1 MKKGPFILYLA
12 AGFFITLVTLY
23 GHSLSRKRAGLPFE
37 IRPYAEKNL
46 LVQIDDIDIRTDQ
59 DIEFI
64 FCRRKIGDSASFY
77 VKTDSGVVKKQG
89 KLAAYYAKVPY
100 PSIYLVTGLFLI
112 VMAFV
117 VFLLRPQEFRARIFF
132 WASLVVSCTLNVSG
146 GFYCLTEDWLS
157 YIPGILFYM
166 FYPLSATLV
175 LHFSLSF
182 LRPRHKAYD
191 YLIYLPAVAIIVG
204 LEYHFLLSAITS
216 SIDTYRQY
224 QSINTV
230 FRGFFIF
237 YLLLSIFVLIL
248 SYRKADSVKQKAQ
261 IKWILYGIFFGVGP
275 LVFLY
280 QFPRFL
286 IQRPLISE
294 ELAPVFLILIPV
306 AFAVS
311 ILRFKLMN
319 VELVINRSLVYSI
332 LTVFSIGFYL
342 LFVQILQA
350 FFSRTF
356 DIRQST
362 ISVIGALAVALAFN
376 PARKR
381 IQEFVDRSFFR
392 SSYDYKKSILSFNER
407 AHRIVSKTHLVDFFL
422 LKVNKTLPLDDMGL
436 RVFSVVSGRQKVLI
450 ERGNRDKLAPFGLNV
465 AKSARISARR
475 KSVLREEGLDFSIEN
490 AIEEKNLD
498 MIIPLP
504 FRSASLAGY
513 VVLGQKKSGAK
524 FSGDDVELL
533 LTLAET
539 FALNLERIHLQ
550 EEVICERA
558 EKEKYDELNRM
569 KTEFISNVSHEI
581 RTPMSS
587 IHSMSEILQ
596 QGKIKGKEK
605 QEEIL
610 DLMADECSRLSRF
623 LHNILDYGK
632 IEQST
637 RVYNFKKTDVSRV
650 LDDILNLYA
659 YRLRSLGFSVKK
671 QKPENPVRLKVDPD
685 AIRQALTNLIDN
697 AIKYSSKKR
706 EIGIAIVEI
715 NNQVEIQVQDKGIG
729 IPEGEQEKIFNGFY
743 RADGAQQ
750 LAPRGVGLGL
760 KIVKTIMKAHGG
772 DVRVDSRTGK
782 GSTFSLI
789 FKK

>member
-1 MKKGPFILYLA
+1 MKKVPFVLYLA
-12 AGFFITLVTLY
+12 AGFFITLTTLY
-23 GHSLSRKRAGLPFE
+23 GYSLSRQRAGLPLE

-46 LVQIDDIDIRTDQ
+46 LVRIDDIDIRTDQ

-64 FCRRKIGDSASFY
+64 FCRRKIGDSALFY
-77 VKTDSGVVKKQG
+77 VKTDSGIVRKQG

-100 PSIYLVTGLFLI
+100 TSIYFVTGLFLI

-117 VFLLRPQEFRARIFF
+117 VFLLRPQEFRARIFY
-132 WASLVVSCTLNVSG
+132 WASLVVSCTLIVNG
-146 GFYCLTEDWLS
+146 GFYCLTKDWLS

-182 LRPRHKAYD
+182 LRPKHKAYD
-191 YLIYLPAVAIIVG
+191 YLIYFPAVAIIIG
-204 LEYHFLLSAITS
+204 LEYHFLLSVLTS
-216 SIDTYRQY
+216 SIDSYRRY

-230 FRGFFIF
+230 FRGFFIS
-237 YLLLSIFVLIL
+237 YMVLSVFVLIL
-248 SYRKADSVKQKAQ
+248 SYRKADVAKQKAQ
-261 IKWILYGIFFGVGP
+261 IKWILYGLFFGVGP

-280 QFPRFL
+280 QLPRFL
-286 IQRPLISE
+286 FQRPLISE

-306 AFAVS
+306 TFAVS

-342 LFVQILQA
+342 LFVQVLQA
-350 FFSRTF
+350 FFSKTF

-407 AHRIVSKTHLVDFFL
+407 AHRIVRKTHLVDFFL
-422 LKVNKTLPLDDMGL
+422 MKVNKTIPLDDMGL
-436 RVFSVVSGRQKVLI
+436 RVFSIESGRQKVLI
-450 ERGNRDKLAPFGLNV
+450 ERGKKDKLAPFGPNV
-465 AKSARISARR
+465 ARSDRISARR
-475 KSVLREEGLDFSIEN
+475 KGVLTELGLDFSIEN
-490 AIEEKNLD
+490 SIEEKNLD

-504 FRSASLAGY
+504 FRTASLAGY
-513 VVLGQKKSGAK
+513 VVLGKKKSGAK
-524 FSGDDVELL
+524 FSGDDIELL

-550 EEVICERA
+550 EEVIYERA

-587 IHSMSEILQ
+587 IHGMSEVLQ

-605 QEEIL
+605 REEIL

-632 IEQST
+632 IEQNMK
-637 RVYNFKKTDVSRV
+637 VYNFKKTDVSRV
-650 LDDILNLYA
+650 VDDILSLYA
-659 YRLRSLGFSVKK
+659 YRLRSLGFTVKK
-671 QKPENPVRLKVDPD
+671 QKPENPVRLDIDPD
-685 AIRQALTNLIDN
+685 AIKQALTNLIDN

-706 EIGIAIVEI
+706 EIDVAIVEI
-715 NNQVEIQVQDKGIG
+715 NKHVEIRVQDKGIG
-729 IPEGEQEKIFNGFY
+729 IPEQEQRKIFNGFY
-743 RADGAQQ
+743 RVADAQQ
-750 LAPRGVGLGL
+750 LAPKGVGLGL
-760 KIVKTIMKAHGG
+760 KIVKTIMEAHGG
-772 DVRVDSRTGK
+772 DVRVDSRMGK
-782 GSTFSLI
+782 GSTFSLV
-789 FKK
+789 FQK